1 MIINGEITSL
11 HISFTNS
18 HVEGPFMKDSK
29 MAFAISP
36 LSTAAIEKEG
46 KQEKSVHRTSES
58 SSLLQNKINNS
69 TLEEET
75 HTFLLNLNQ
84 SESVSLRPFI
94 H

>member
-11 HISFTNS
+11 HISFSNS
-18 HVEGPFMKDSK
+18 HVEGPFMKGSK

-46 KQEKSVHRTSES
+46 KQEKSES

-69 TLEEET
+69 TLEEGNA
-75 HTFLLNLNQ
+75 HI
-84 SESVSLRPFI
+84 PFKFAPE
-94 H
+94 